1 MPAYDIQS
9 IFNRRRLVK
18 PGVVLQ
24 LTVKLFPDP
33 GINRTRRVA
42 DLSAGHFPYR
52 DQLGTGTRQETLV
65 CSVGG
70 IGS

>member
-24 LTVKLFPDP
+24 LTVQLFPDP

-52 DQLGTGTRQETLV
+52 DQLGTGTRQETFV
-65 CSVGG
+65 CSVEV